1 MRQNWY
7 ESRCSDSTTRR
18 ATVDL
23 PLAEAPQTRMQPPYG
38 SSVTGMP
45 RSSTPNASCWLSGE
59 RVASRSC
66 RDELGGEL
74 ATPAPASPREH
85 EIGRVADRG
94 QRAADGR
101 GALAELQERV
111 VVLGVADA
119 DDVVRRDLEL
129 LERGHE
135 PRRLVDAGR
144 QDHDGAFV
152 EDDLQLEAE
161 LADRF
166 EHGRLVRLARR
177 DDDLAGGERG
187 DAALAQSG
195 EQRRRRRLREPAP
208 LLRRRAIEQRA
219 VLGDD
224 ALEDREVRMDAHEIV
239 ELAARDEHEPA
250 PRREHVL
257 ERGDGLGGYLAVGR
271 ERAVIV
277 GCQQV
282 VPHSSRP

>member
-1 MRQNWY
+1 M
-7 ESRCSDSTTRR
+7 
-18 ATVDL
+18 
-23 PLAEAPQTRMQPPYG
+23 
-38 SSVTGMP
+38 
-45 RSSTPNASCWLSGE
+45 
-59 RVASRSC
+59 
-66 RDELGGEL
+66 
-74 ATPAPASPREH
+74 
-85 EIGRVADRG
+85 
-94 QRAADGR
+94 
-101 GALAELQERV
+101 

-152 EDDLQLEAE
+152 EDHLQLEAE

-177 DDDLAGGERG
+177 DDDLADGERR

-208 LLRRRAIEQRA
+208 LLRRGPIEQRA

-224 ALEDREVRMDAHEIV
+224 ALEDREVRVDGHEIV

-250 PRREHVL
+250 PRGEHVV
-257 ERGDGLGGYLAVGR
+257 ERGDSLTAVTLPSV
-271 ERAVIV
+271 AS
-277 GCQQV
+277 
-282 VPHSSRP
+282 VPS